1 MENLGFIQLAMRKID
16 DIMIEKALW
25 NVKSVRK
32 LKPLIGIVGLVSL
45 TLAGVFGYTLYQ
57 NSQEPWYPSG
67 TSVARVAFWA
77 SFTVFLLY
85 AGVHLICMGLFR
97 NYKDIILEH
106 LAEQYLEQQKKNQRE
121 AR

>member
-1 MENLGFIQLAMRKID
+1 MRKID

-57 NSQEPWYPSG
+57 NSQEPWDPSG
-67 TSVARVAFWA
+67 TSIARVAFWA

-85 AGVHLICMGLFR
+85 AGIQLLCMGLFR